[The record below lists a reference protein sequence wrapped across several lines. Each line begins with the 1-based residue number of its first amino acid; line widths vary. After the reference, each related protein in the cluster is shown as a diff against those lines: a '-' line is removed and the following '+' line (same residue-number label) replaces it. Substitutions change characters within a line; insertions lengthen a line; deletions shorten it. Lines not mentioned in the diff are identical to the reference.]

1 MFEENL
7 LEKSI
12 NYYKSKALQLL
23 AHSTPE
29 YVIEAHKI
37 LRNEEQK
44 ICGAF
49 LHSKEKYIRCIEEQ
63 TITFVAELITKVIYK

>member
-1 MFEENL
+1 MT
-7 LEKSI
+7 KTI
-12 NYYKSKALQLL
+12 NYYKSKALQLV

-44 ICGAF
+44 ICAAF
-49 LHSKEKYIRCIEEQ
+49 VYSKEKYIRCIEEQ
-63 TITFVAELITKVIYK
+63 TISFVADDITKVIK